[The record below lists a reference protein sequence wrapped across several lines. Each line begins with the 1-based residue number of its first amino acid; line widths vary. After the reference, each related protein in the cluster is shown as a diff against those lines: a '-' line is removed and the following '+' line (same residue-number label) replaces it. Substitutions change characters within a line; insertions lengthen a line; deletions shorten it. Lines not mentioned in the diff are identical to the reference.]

1 MRRPA
6 TLLPAA
12 LLLLAA
18 APAAHAFDLQGH
30 RGARGLAPENTMAAF
45 ERALGIGVTTLETD
59 LALTRDGVLVLSHD
73 PTLNPDLTR
82 GPDGAWLAG
91 PGPAIRSLSIDELRR
106 YDVGRLKPGT
116 RYAAQWPRQIPVD
129 GARIPTL
136 AELIERV
143 RGLPVGLNIETKLT
157 PERPGE
163 TADPETFASAVADAI
178 LKSGM
183 AERILVQSFDWR
195 TLVALKRI
203 APGIA
208 TSCLTIET
216 DRWNTVADV
225 GAAPSRWTAGLSL
238 NAAGGSVPRLV
249 AMAGCRVWSPFWRNV
264 DAARMGEA
272 RAAGLKVVPWTINE
286 PADMAALAA
295 LGVDGLITDVPDVAR
310 ETLARLGVKI
320 DN

>member
-1 MRRPA
+1 MRWPA
-6 TLLPAA
+6 KFLAA
-12 LLLLAA
+12 GLLLLAA
-18 APAAHAFDLQGH
+18 MPAAPAFDLQGH

-45 ERALGIGVTTLETD
+45 ERALEIGVTTLELD
-59 LALTRDGVLVLSHD
+59 LGLTRDGVLVVSHD
-73 PTLNPDLTR
+73 PILNPDLTR

-91 PGPAIRSLSIDELRR
+91 PGPAIRALTLDELRR

-116 RYAAQWPRQIPVD
+116 RYAAQWPRQVPSD

-136 AELIERV
+136 AEVIARV
-143 RGLPVGLNIETKLT
+143 RGLSVGLNIETKLT
-157 PERPGE
+157 PDRPGE
-163 TADPETFASAVADAI
+163 TADPETFASAVADAV

-183 AERILVQSFDWR
+183 ADRIVVQSFDWR
-195 TLVALKRI
+195 TLAALKRI

-225 GAAPSRWTAGLSL
+225 AGTASRWTAGLSL

-264 DAARMGEA
+264 DATRIAEA
-272 RAAGLKVVPWTINE
+272 RAAGLKVMPWTINE
-286 PADMAALAA
+286 PADMAAVVA
-295 LGVDGLITDVPDVAR
+295 LGVDGLITDVPDTAR
-310 ETLARLGVKI
+310 QVLARLGVTI
-320 DN
+320 AP